1 MMFDTTEV
9 YYFYPSA
16 NFCRKVLS
24 REESEAEQAVAVH
37 R

>member
-1 MMFDTTEV
+1 MFTRV
-9 YYFYPSA
+9 A

-24 REESEAEQAVAVH
+24 REESEAEQAVARPQVTVIP